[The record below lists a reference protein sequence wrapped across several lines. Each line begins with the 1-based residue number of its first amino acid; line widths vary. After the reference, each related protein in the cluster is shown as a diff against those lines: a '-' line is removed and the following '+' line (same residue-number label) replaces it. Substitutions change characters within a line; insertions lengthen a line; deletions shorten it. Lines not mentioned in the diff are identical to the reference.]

1 MFDNARLNL
10 SLAAL
15 HQLIIVMT
23 MVRWGIR
30 FKQVDND
37 DDDTDGDAGGNDDT
51 NDAHTSPHLT

>member
-30 FKQVDND
+30 FKQVD
-37 DDDTDGDAGGNDDT
+37 DTDGDAGGNDDT
-51 NDAHTSPHLT
+51 NDAYTSPHLT